1 MLTRLLTG
9 VLFWIAAQTSAQTPV
24 NLNYA
29 IKGVVLDAES
39 LKPIEHVNIR
49 DYNSNTSLS
58 ATDSTGSFEILNFR
72 SGSLFLFKHLFYKP
86 LILKS
91 YDSLPMRVLLHPCCE
106 STSEAQ
112 EMFREYCLYKLRYP
126 AKLRRM
132 KIGGEVLIRFSMDS
146 TMNIHN
152 LMVLKDIEGM
162 YAETARQFMLTL
174 PVDVKKMLLYLNTTE
189 FLLPIIFSYEKEAQP
204 YSPPIVTDAIV
215 LKPVILVIYD
225 VRAIR

>member
-9 VLFWIAAQTSAQTPV
+9 ILFCIAAQTSAQTPV

-29 IKGVVLDAES
+29 IKGLVLDAES

-112 EMFREYCLYKLRYP
+112 EMFREYCRYKLRYP

-152 LMVLKDIEGM
+152 LVVLKDIEGM

-204 YSPPIVTDAIV
+204 YSPPIVTDATV
-215 LKPVILVIYD
+215 LKPVIMVIYD
-225 VRAIR
+225 IVAIR